1 MVMERMI
8 QVVLMTGEVKTVTLS
23 EAEKILEDTY
33 SDNIGGLVLD
43 LGTNEVIWKIGPD
56 VEKIMIEQMLGGG

>member
-1 MVMERMI
+1 MERTI

-23 EAEKILEDTY
+23 EAEKIVEDTY

>member
-1 MVMERMI
+1 MERMI
-8 QVVLMTGEVKTVTLS
+8 EVVYMTGEVKTVTLS
-23 EAEKILEDTY
+23 EAEKIVQDTY

-43 LGTNEVIWKIGPD
+43 LGTNEVIWNIGPD